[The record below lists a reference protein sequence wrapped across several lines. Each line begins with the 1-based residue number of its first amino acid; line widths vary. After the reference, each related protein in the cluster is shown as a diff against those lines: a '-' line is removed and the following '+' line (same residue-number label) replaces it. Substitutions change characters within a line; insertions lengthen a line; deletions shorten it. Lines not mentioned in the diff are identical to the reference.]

1 MASDDM
7 TMTSTRA
14 RGGLKTIVSEM
25 KEQMSANTT
34 EAAEIEETLNSI
46 EAGDTNETVM
56 ALLKELELGLK
67 ADMAGMTAE
76 MDRKFT
82 IQSAENKRLRH
93 DCETVRTEHL
103 AAERRVVGLEQ
114 RMGTILRGM
123 GLEDAAEEV
132 GYEEEDEKEEGK
144 DRSD

>member
-1 MASDDM
+1 M